1 MTKFIEKI
9 LVCLFMALWA
19 PALSAQTHFTFDYRQ
34 YQYDMTVYFVLKNNN
49 QLVESP
55 VDKYE
60 VGAIVNDECRG
71 VGEFVD
77 TQDASG
83 QPLKYGYLRVY
94 SNVKEGEFV
103 IFKLYDKATG
113 KVAEVTDESF
123 AFAPDAVIG
132 MPSTPRV
139 FNIDKAVIYCTVDV
153 NSANPEMGTVKG
165 GGVCV
170 EGVPVTLT
178 AKPVEGH
185 VFVEWSDGST
195 DNPYVYVPSG
205 NAELTATFAIGKYT
219 MTFVKD
225 NGQENEVLA
234 DLEYNTPL
242 AAPANFRKK
251 GFTFLGWE
259 PEVPEMVP
267 GQDMTFTAQWERNHY
282 KVTWVIEGENT
293 VVDYA
298 YEDVLNIP
306 AVPAKTGYTFAGWSP
321 EVPETMPAQ
330 DATYTAQYAIN
341 QYTMTFVLDNGEEN
355 IVIKQDYNSALT
367 APNDPEKE
375 GFTFAGWDMKIPENI
390 PATNMTFTAQWER
403 NSYTVT
409 WVVDGQS
416 KSSTLLYDTPIV
428 KPTDPEKEGYTFK
441 GWTPV
446 VPERMPAENVTY
458 TAMFGVNTYA
468 IVYVINGEVVHRELL
483 NYGQPI
489 TLWTY
494 QPDEHYQFNGWKC
507 DLDDGLYTTVPAH
520 DVYFW
525 DDPTPVYAITVSSA
539 NEEMG
544 TVIGGGKYAK
554 GTLVTLTAKPNEGY
568 QFDSWSNETDENP
581 YVFAPT
587 MDSTLTATFVPKSYN
602 MTFVLDNDSVVVIPQ
617 LYNTAFT
624 EPADVAK
631 EGFTFTDWNPVL
643 PETVPATDMTF
654 TAMWKRN
661 NYTLTWDVDGVSTAS
676 SVAFDSYITLPE
688 DPAKVG
694 FTFIGWDPAVPE
706 KMPAA
711 NQTFTAKWQRN
722 IYKVTWIVDGEATVV
737 EYDYEAAINEPTD
750 PEKEGFTFTGWS
762 PEVPENTPASDLTF
776 TAQWQRNSYK
786 LTWVVDTVSTESM
799 VPFESFVI
807 KPADPEKEGFT
818 FAGWAPAVPEQMPAS
833 DQTFTAQWIRNHYK
847 VTWIVEGVSTEVD
860 YAYEDSIKKP
870 VDPVKVGYT
879 FLGWSPEVAEIMPAQ
894 DMRYTAR
901 FAINSYVMTFV
912 LGNGEEN
919 VVITQEYMTPLTAP
933 EDPTKTGCTFMGWNP
948 EVPDSIPASDM
959 TFTAQ
964 WQANIYKVT
973 WVVEGQSTV
982 VDVTFG
988 TAITKP
994 NDPEKEGYTFT
1005 GWSPE
1010 VPETMPASDLTFTA
1024 QFTINQYTMIFVL
1037 GNGDANVVKTQDYG
1051 SALTAPENPEREGYS
1066 FTGWNPEVPA
1076 TVPASDMT
1084 FTAQWSLNTYKVTWV
1099 VDGAQTVVDVAYG
1112 EAITKPNDP
1121 EKEGYTFTGWSPE
1134 VPETMPASDLT
1145 FTAQYEVNVY
1155 AVVYMVRGTEWQR
1168 DSVAYGDPIVLRE
1181 YTSEEGWTFNGWVS
1195 DATYE
1200 TMPAHDVVYTADIT
1214 SNIARL
1220 LAGKSTVDVYTV
1232 QGRLVA
1238 RKLPVA
1244 DLHKA
1249 LKRGVYIIDGIKVVI
1264 K

>member
-1 MTKFIEKI
+1 
-9 LVCLFMALWA
+9 MALWA

-631 EGFTFTDWNPVL
+631 EGFTFT
-643 PETVPATDMTF
+643 
-654 TAMWKRN
+654 
-661 NYTLTWDVDGVSTAS
+661 
-676 SVAFDSYITLPE
+676 
-688 DPAKVG
+688 
-694 FTFIGWDPAVPE
+694 
-706 KMPAA
+706 
-711 NQTFTAKWQRN
+711 
-722 IYKVTWIVDGEATVV
+722 
-737 EYDYEAAINEPTD
+737 
-750 PEKEGFTFTGWS
+750 GWS

-1024 QFTINQYTMIFVL
+1024 Q
-1037 GNGDANVVKTQDYG
+1037 
-1051 SALTAPENPEREGYS
+1051 
-1066 FTGWNPEVPA
+1066 
-1076 TVPASDMT
+1076 
-1084 FTAQWSLNTYKVTWV
+1084 
-1099 VDGAQTVVDVAYG
+1099 
-1112 EAITKPNDP
+1112 
-1121 EKEGYTFTGWSPE
+1121 
-1134 VPETMPASDLT
+1134 
-1145 FTAQYEVNVY
+1145 YEVNVY